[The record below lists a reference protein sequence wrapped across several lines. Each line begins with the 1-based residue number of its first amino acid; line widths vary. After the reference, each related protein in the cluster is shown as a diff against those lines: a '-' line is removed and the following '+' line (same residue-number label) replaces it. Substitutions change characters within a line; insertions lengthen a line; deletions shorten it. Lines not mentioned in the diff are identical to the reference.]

1 MDIYDLLRV
10 LPLAS
15 AATWF
20 VLAGLQVY
28 HDRFHTWTETFF
40 LLSCIFAALYATW
53 DFLSFTAGSIS
64 FAKFA
69 GLMSTSSAIVTSLF
83 LLLFTVV
90 YIDRMRRVY
99 WSFGVVAIAVLVVL
113 WSFGLED
120 VVQVGSLWI
129 PVYNEVV
136 FLVIIAYIGSY
147 SLGGIV
153 NLYRLHKIVRE
164 ASPSARSAMA
174 PTHWSSSGPATPTSP
189 WSSRARRR
197 TSSGGR

>member
-28 HDRFHTWTETFF
+28 RDRIHTWTETFF
-40 LLSCIFAALYATW
+40 LLLCLFAAFYATW
-53 DFLSFTAGSIS
+53 DFLFFTAGSID

-113 WSFGLED
+113 WFFGLEG

-147 SLGGIV
+147 SHRCLLNRRPPPQNLRMGNPPLGGGTRGLLV
-153 NLYRLHKIVRE
+153 GGAPARVRCP
-164 ASPSARSAMA
+164 AAQTAR
-174 PTHWSSSGPATPTSP
+174 
-189 WSSRARRR
+189 
-197 TSSGGR
+197 GRPPP

>member
-28 HDRFHTWTETFF
+28 RDRIHTWTETFF

-53 DFLSFTAGSIS
+53 DFLFFPAGSID

-90 YIDRMRRVY
+90 YIDRMRRVS

-129 PVYNEVV
+129 PVYHEAVYLILIVN
-136 FLVIIAYIGSY
+136 LGSY
-147 SLGGIV
+147 SLTCIV
-153 NLYRLHKIVRE
+153 DQY
-164 ASPSARSAMA
+164 
-174 PTHWSSSGPATPTSP
+174 
-189 WSSRARRR
+189 
-197 TSSGGR
+197 